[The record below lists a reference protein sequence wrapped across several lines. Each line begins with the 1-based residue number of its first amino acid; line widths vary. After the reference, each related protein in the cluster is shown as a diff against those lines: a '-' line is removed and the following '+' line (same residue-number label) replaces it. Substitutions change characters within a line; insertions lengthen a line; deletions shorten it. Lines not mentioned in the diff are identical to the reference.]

1 MAEETPAS
9 RSWVLWAL
17 AVAGLGILTGVLILG
32 VASARL
38 EQSALRIFLIAW
50 IVVPYVLSGAVAWWR
65 RPASRLGPLM
75 MLTGF
80 VMGLT
85 PMQWS
90 SQPLV
95 HSVGNFF
102 DMLPAALFL
111 HVFLAFPSGRVRDRA
126 ERVLVVFMY
135 AVALGLQL
143 VKILLGSNPDSLF
156 TVVAAPDAGTVV
168 EQVQLALVAGGL
180 IVGTV
185 LMHRR
190 RSGRERLR
198 RPRPATLVVDAFSFA
213 LVMLAL
219 LYTGGLLSWSFIEP
233 IRLVTF
239 AALGLAP
246 LAFLFALL
254 DLRLARGDVAGLLVE
269 LQSDPTTDLQAP
281 LARALR
287 DPSLRL
293 FYWLPEVETWP
304 DHDGTPTADPTSAVD
319 RGVRVL
325 SREGEPMAT
334 LTFDPALDEEH
345 ELLDAVVATTSIAL
359 ENGRLRAELR
369 ARLNDLQESRGRV
382 LEAGRQERQRLE
394 RDLHDGAQVRLV
406 ALSMELGMLGA
417 APGTDDE
424 TRTRLLHA
432 KNEVS
437 ASLEE
442 LRDVARGIYPA
453 VLSNHGLDVALES
466 LAARAPVPVQLS
478 VSLTERPPPAV
489 EVAAYYVIS
498 EALANVGKHA
508 DATLARVCVERVG
521 PLLVVD
527 VRDNG
532 RGGAQPHTG
541 SGLDRLGVRVE
552 ALGGRLAVRPAD
564 GGGVEVRAELPCP

>member
-1 MAEETPAS
+1 MAEEHTAG
-9 RSWVLWAL
+9 RSLMLWAL
-17 AVAGLGILTGVLILG
+17 AVSAIGIMIGVLVLA

-38 EQSALRIFLIAW
+38 EPSALRIFFVAW
-50 IVVPYVLSGAVAWWR
+50 IVVPYVLSGVVAWWR

-75 MLTGF
+75 LMTGF
-80 VMGLT
+80 FMGLT

-111 HVFLAFPSGRVRDRA
+111 HVFLAFPSGRVRNRA
-126 ERVLVVFMY
+126 ERFLVVFTY
-135 AVALGLQL
+135 AITLGLQL
-143 VKILLGSNPDSLF
+143 VKVLLGANPDSLF
-156 TVVAAPDAGTVV
+156 TVVAASTAGTVV
-168 EQVQLALVAGGL
+168 EQVQLALVFCCL
-180 IVGTV
+180 IAGTV
-185 LMHRR
+185 LLHRR
-190 RSGRERLR
+190 RSGHERLR
-198 RPRPATLVVDAFSFA
+198 RRPATLVVDAFSFA
-213 LVMLAL
+213 VAMLAL
-219 LYTGGLLSWSFIEP
+219 LYIGGLLNWSFLEP
-233 IRLVTF
+233 IRLVAF

-246 LAFLFALL
+246 VAFLFALL

-269 LQSDPTTDLQAP
+269 LQSDPTSDLQAP
-281 LARALR
+281 LARSLR

-293 FYWLPEVETWP
+293 YYWLPEFGSWA
-304 DHDGTPTADPTSAVD
+304 DQDGTQTPAPSARAD

-325 SREGEPMAT
+325 RRDGEPMAA

-369 ARLNDLQESRGRV
+369 ARLNDLQESRLRV

-406 ALSMELGMLGA
+406 ALSLELGMLGA
-417 APGTDDE
+417 APDTDDE
-424 TRTRLLHA
+424 LRTRLLHA
-432 KNEVS
+432 RSEVS

-453 VLSNHGLDVALES
+453 VLSNHGLEVALES
-466 LAARAPVPVQLS
+466 LAARSPVPVQLT
-478 VSLTERPPPAV
+478 VAIAERPPPAV
-489 EVAAYYVIS
+489 EVAAYYVVS
-498 EALANVGKHA
+498 EALANVGKHSA
-508 DATLARVCVERVG
+508 ATTAQVCVERHHPG
-521 PLLVVD
+521 LVID

-532 RGGAQPHTG
+532 QGGAHAHPG
-541 SGLDRLGVRVE
+541 SGLDRLGLRVE
-552 ALGGRLAVRPAD
+552 ALGGRLRVRSAD
-564 GGGVEVRAELPCP
+564 GGGVEVHAELPCR

>member
-1 MAEETPAS
+1 MVEETPTG
-9 RSWVLWAL
+9 RSWMLWAL
-17 AVAGLGILTGVLILG
+17 AVTGIGVLTGVLILG

-38 EQSALRIFLIAW
+38 EPGALRVFLIAW

-90 SQPLV
+90 SQPVV

-111 HVFLAFPSGRVRDRA
+111 HVFLAFPSGRVRGRA
-126 ERVLVVFMY
+126 ERVLVVVMY
-135 AVALGLQL
+135 AVTLGLQL

-156 TVVAAPDAGTVV
+156 TVVDAPAAGTVV
-168 EQVQLALVAGGL
+168 EQVQLALVACGL
-180 IVGTV
+180 VLGTV
-185 LMHRR
+185 LLHRR

-198 RPRPATLVVDAFSFA
+198 RRPATLVVDAFSLG

-219 LYTGGLLSWSFIEP
+219 LYIGGLLSWSFIEP
-233 IRLVTF
+233 IRLSTF

-293 FYWLPEVETWP
+293 FYWLPEFGTW
-304 DHDGTPTADPTSAVD
+304 SVD
-319 RGVRVL
+319 REVRVL
-325 SREGEPMAT
+325 SREGEPMAA
-334 LTFDPALDEEH
+334 LTFDSALDEEH

-369 ARLNDLQESRGRV
+369 ARLHELQESRGRV

-394 RDLHDGAQVRLV
+394 RALHAGAQVRLV
-406 ALSMELGMLGA
+406 ALPMELGMLGA

-424 TRTRLLHA
+424 LRTRLLHA
-432 KNEVS
+432 KGEVS

-453 VLSNHGLDVALES
+453 VLSAHGLDVALES

-478 VSLTERPPPAV
+478 VSLTKRPPPAV

-508 DATLARVCVERVG
+508 EATHAWVCVEHQG
-521 PLLVVD
+521 SQLVVD

-532 RGGAQPHTG
+532 RGGAKSHTG
-541 SGLDRLGVRVE
+541 SGLDRLAVRVE

-564 GGGVEVRAELPCP
+564 GGGDQVR

>member
-1 MAEETPAS
+1 MVEETPAG

-38 EQSALRIFLIAW
+38 EPGALRVFLIAW

-65 RPASRLGPLM
+65 RPASRFGPLM

-126 ERVLVVFMY
+126 ERVLVVVMY
-135 AVALGLQL
+135 AVTLGLQL

-156 TVVAAPDAGTVV
+156 TLVAAPAAGTVV
-168 EQVQLALVAGGL
+168 EQVQLALVACGL
-180 IVGTV
+180 VAGAW
-185 LMHRR
+185 LLHRR
-190 RSGRERLR
+190 RPGRERLHR
-198 RPRPATLVVDAFSFA
+198 RPATLVVDAFSFA

-219 LYTGGLLSWSFIEP
+219 LYIGGLLSWSFIEP
-233 IRLVTF
+233 IRLITF

-293 FYWLPEVETWP
+293 FYWLPEFGTWA
-304 DHDGTPTADPTSAVD
+304 DQDGTPTAEPTSSVD

-325 SREGEPMAT
+325 SREGEPMAA
-334 LTFDPALDEEH
+334 LTFDSALDEEH

-369 ARLNDLQESRGRV
+369 ARLHELQESRGRV

-424 TRTRLLHA
+424 LRTRLLHA
-432 KNEVS
+432 KGEVS

-442 LRDVARGIYPA
+442 LRDLARGIYPA
-453 VLSNHGLDVALES
+453 VLSAHGLDVALES
-466 LAARAPVPVQLS
+466 LAARVPVPVQLS
-478 VSLTERPPPAV
+478 VALTERPPPAV

-508 DATLARVCVERVG
+508 DATLAWVCVERQG
-521 PLLVVD
+521 SQLVVD

-532 RGGAQPHTG
+532 RGGARPHTG

-552 ALGGRLAVRPAD
+552 ALGGRLAIRPAD

>member
-1 MAEETPAS
+1 M
-9 RSWVLWAL
+9 LWAL
-17 AVAGLGILTGVLILG
+17 AVTGLGILTGVLILG

-38 EQSALRIFLIAW
+38 EPGALRVFLIAW
-50 IVVPYVLSGAVAWWR
+50 IVVPYVLGGVIAWWR
-65 RPASRLGPLM
+65 RPASRFGPLM
-75 MLTGF
+75 LLTGF

-95 HSVGNFF
+95 HSIGNLF
-102 DMLPAALFL
+102 DMVPAALFL
-111 HVFLAFPSGRVRDRA
+111 HVFLAFPGGRLRDRS
-126 ERVLVVFMY
+126 ERVLVAVTY
-135 AVALGLQL
+135 AVTLGLQV
-143 VKILLGSNPDSLF
+143 VKLLIGANPDSLF
-156 TVVAAPDAGTVV
+156 TVVDVPDVGNIVEKIQLTMVSVCLVV
-168 EQVQLALVAGGL
+168 GV
-180 IVGTV
+180 V
-185 LMHRR
+185 LLHRR
-190 RSGRERLR
+190 RSNRSRLR
-198 RPRPATLVVDAFSFA
+198 RRPATLVVDAFSFA

-219 LYTGGLLSWSFIEP
+219 LYTGGLLGWSFIEP

-239 AALGLAP
+239 AAVGLAP
-246 LAFLFALL
+246 VAFLFALL

-269 LQSDPTTDLQAP
+269 LQADPTADLQAP
-281 LARALR
+281 LSRALR

-293 FYWLPEVETWP
+293 TYWLPEFGTWA
-304 DHDGTPTADPTSAVD
+304 DQDGAPAPPPTAMAD

-325 SREGEPMAT
+325 SRDGEPMAA
-334 LTFDPALDEEH
+334 LSFDPVLDEEH

-369 ARLNDLQESRGRV
+369 ARLNELQESRVRV

-417 APGTDDE
+417 DPDTDDE
-424 TRTRLLHA
+424 LRTRLLHA
-432 KNEVS
+432 KSEVS

-442 LRDVARGIYPA
+442 LRDLARGIYPA
-453 VLSNHGLDVALES
+453 VLTAHGLDVALES
-466 LAARAPVPVQLS
+466 LAARSTVPVQLT
-478 VSLTERPPPAV
+478 VATEERPAPAI
-489 EVAAYYVIS
+489 EVAAYYVVS
-498 EALANVGKHA
+498 EALANIGKHSG
-508 DATLARVCVERVG
+508 ATAALVCVERQG
-521 PLLVVD
+521 SRLVVD

-541 SGLDRLGVRVE
+541 SGLDRLALRVE

-564 GGGVEVRAELPCP
+564 GGGVHVHAELPCR

>member
-1 MAEETPAS
+1 MVEETPS
-9 RSWVLWAL
+9 GRSWMLWAL

-38 EQSALRIFLIAW
+38 EPSALRIFLIAW

-126 ERVLVVFMY
+126 EGVLVAFTY
-135 AVALGLQL
+135 AVTLGLQL
-143 VKILLGSNPDSLF
+143 VKILLGSNPESLF
-156 TVVAAPDAGTVV
+156 TVVSAPAAGTVV
-168 EQVQLALVAGGL
+168 EQFQLALVAGCL

-185 LMHRR
+185 LLHRR
-190 RSGRERLR
+190 RTGHERLR
-198 RPRPATLVVDAFSFA
+198 RRPATLVVDAFSFA

-219 LYTGGLLSWSFIEP
+219 LYIGGLFSWPFLDS

-246 LAFLFALL
+246 IAFLFALL

-269 LQSDPTTDLQAP
+269 LQSEPTTDLQAP
-281 LARALR
+281 LSRALR
-287 DPSLRL
+287 DPTLRL
-293 FYWLPEVETWP
+293 SYWLPEFGTWA
-304 DHDGTPTADPTSAVD
+304 DQDGAPTSPPTSSAD

-325 SREGEPMAT
+325 SREGEPMAA

-369 ARLNDLQESRGRV
+369 ARLSELQESRGRV

-424 TRTRLLHA
+424 LRTRLLHA
-432 KNEVS
+432 KSEVS

-453 VLSNHGLDVALES
+453 VLSAHGLDVALES
-466 LAARAPVPVQLS
+466 LAARAPVPVQLT
-478 VSLTERPPPAV
+478 VAIPERPPPAV
-489 EVAAYYVIS
+489 EVAAYYVVS
-498 EALANVGKHA
+498 EALANAGKHSQ
-508 DATLARVCVERVG
+508 ATAVQVCVERQDSR
-521 PLLVVD
+521 LVVD

-532 RGGAQPHTG
+532 RGGARAHPG
-541 SGLDRLGVRVE
+541 SGLDRLGLRVE
-552 ALGGRLAVRPAD
+552 ALGGRLSVRPAD
-564 GGGVEVRAELPCP
+564 GGGVQVHAELPCH